1 MYVVTEDGI
10 TSHMLVYLCYVF
22 CVCVCCCCFP
32 VGKEGHSATALMQDF
47 TGVWGGAEK
56 GGGGGAGCT
65 EYSNT
70 RGLDHCCGCNI

>member
-1 MYVVTEDGI
+1 MFVFVVVAFPRERKGI
-10 TSHMLVYLCYVF
+10 PLTN
-22 CVCVCCCCFP
+22 
-32 VGKEGHSATALMQDF
+32 TALMQDF